1 MWSKVWRKDE
11 NEQNNG
17 IIEPYKGKLT
27 IDERAAIL
35 RYISSESYI
44 LNDLMRKNIE
54 LPTELQE
61 LHDNLSKA
69 LDKLPKYSGEIN
81 RSLYFDDDKDAE
93 DFVKL
98 HNIGKTV
105 GYKHFLSF
113 STEIYNEED
122 SVRIKILN
130 SKNSTDLR
138 KFNSAEKETL
148 YKPGQNL

>member
-11 NEQNNG
+11 NEQSNG
-17 IIEPYKGKLT
+17 IIEPYKGRLT

-35 RYISSESYI
+35 RYVSSESYI

-113 STEIYNEED
+113 LDVFIVITS
-122 SVRIKILN
+122 
-130 SKNSTDLR
+130 
-138 KFNSAEKETL
+138 
-148 YKPGQNL
+148 

>member
-1 MWSKVWRKDE
+1 
-11 NEQNNG
+11 
-17 IIEPYKGKLT
+17 
-27 IDERAAIL
+27 
-35 RYISSESYI
+35 
-44 LNDLMRKNIE
+44 MRKNIE

-61 LHDNLSKA
+61 LHDNLLKA

-98 HNIGKTV
+98 YNIGKTV

-148 YKPGQNL
+148 YKPGQKFIVQDKYFDGERPIIVLKELE